1 MAEKRIL
8 SVNDMVRGL
17 VRAAEFKE
25 REEGGAIYD
34 DDCRFALQA
43 ARARGWIYGATGS
56 LREQLPL
63 QVPPPPSPAPTGFI
77 LNWRQ
82 TPLGWQARVVVS
94 RKMQKLESMSSSV
107 SIWSKHVIDC
117 RVWEHGARELVVSKG
132 RDVFAVVLPSG
143 VWEGKSTAELMREFE
158 VWCAQIK
165 DAPDIQIQEVACS

>member
-1 MAEKRIL
+1 MAKKPM
-8 SVNDMVRGL
+8 SVYDMVMGL

-25 REEGGAIYD
+25 KEEGGAIYD

-43 ARARGWIYGATGS
+43 ARLRGWGLGKIGS

-82 TPLGWQARVVVS
+82 TPLGWQARVMVKS
-94 RKMQKLESMSSSV
+94 KMEKIALLNV
-107 SIWSKHVIDC
+107 RATHFIDC
-117 RVWEHGARELVVSKG
+117 RVWEIGGRELVVSDN
-132 RDVFAVVLPSG
+132 RYDFAGPLLPSG
-143 VWEGKSTAELMREFE
+143 VWMEKSTAELMREFE

-165 DAPDIQIQEVACS
+165 SAPDTQILEMACS